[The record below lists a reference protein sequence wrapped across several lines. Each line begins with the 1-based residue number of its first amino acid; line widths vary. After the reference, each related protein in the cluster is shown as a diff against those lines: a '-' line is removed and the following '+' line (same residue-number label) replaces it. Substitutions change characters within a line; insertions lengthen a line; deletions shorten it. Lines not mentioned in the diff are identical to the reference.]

1 MVGLI
6 THTQISYTTHI
17 HTQRFAVPTCC
28 SVTTSSWA
36 TPLTLSWWQSA
47 KAHPSIPRPRKTTPN
62 AAMKVHHHLPENLF
76 VVVTMVN
83 DMIETNNYCN
93 SEIADIYRICRCMA
107 TSCYNFKWKRVVN
120 WANPRSRYMFVFT
133 APEYTGDVASFQI

>member
-1 MVGLI
+1 
-6 THTQISYTTHI
+6 
-17 HTQRFAVPTCC
+17 
-28 SVTTSSWA
+28 
-36 TPLTLSWWQSA
+36 
-47 KAHPSIPRPRKTTPN
+47 
-62 AAMKVHHHLPENLF
+62 MKVHHHLPENLF